1 MAQKNEQ
8 YYPQLDAILHHINL
22 MVQRDWSCEPSDSF
36 NRQNSISKLSEL
48 SAISKRNLHI
58 VFKSYTGEYLHKYI
72 NRLRLEYA
80 WGMLKSGNYT
90 NEKIA
95 EHIGFANVT
104 AFYNAF
110 KKHFGQTPAQSKQVP
125 LPLRTTPSGPEHAF
139 NLAYSIREINEKPL
153 LFLSHIGNYELANTF
168 AFETAT
174 WDTLYEYAAN
184 HDLLPDE
191 EEYWGICYDDT
202 LITHPDK
209 CRFYAC
215 LTVNAPVKSHLTS
228 RIKSMTLPRQLYA
241 VYCHKGK
248 YTLLD
253 TFYDAILK
261 NLPPNYLLGES
272 FILERYLNSPTDT
285 PADELLTEVWL
296 PIKAIPTKI

>member
-125 LPLRTTPSGPEHAF
+125 LPLRTTPSGTCFQPCIFH
-139 NLAYSIREINEKPL
+139 S
-153 LFLSHIGNYELANTF
+153 GN
-168 AFETAT
+168 
-174 WDTLYEYAAN
+174 
-184 HDLLPDE
+184 
-191 EEYWGICYDDT
+191 
-202 LITHPDK
+202 
-209 CRFYAC
+209 
-215 LTVNAPVKSHLTS
+215 
-228 RIKSMTLPRQLYA
+228 Q
-241 VYCHKGK
+241 
-248 YTLLD
+248 
-253 TFYDAILK
+253 
-261 NLPPNYLLGES
+261 
-272 FILERYLNSPTDT
+272 
-285 PADELLTEVWL
+285 
-296 PIKAIPTKI
+296 

>member
-1 MAQKNEQ
+1 MNTQNEQ
-8 YYPQLDAILHHINL
+8 YRPQIDAILHHINL
-22 MVQRDWSCEPSDSF
+22 MIQHDWSSELSDSF
-36 NRQNSISKLSEL
+36 NQQCSINKLSEL

-58 VFKSYTGEYLHKYI
+58 IFKSYTGEHLHKYI

-80 WGMLKSGNYT
+80 WGMLRSGNYT
-90 NEKIA
+90 NQKIA

-104 AFYNAF
+104 AFYNTF
-110 KKHFGQTPAQSKQVP
+110 KKHFGQTPAQAKQAS
-125 LPLRTTPSGPEHAF
+125 LPLRTIPSNPKHSF

-153 LFLSHIGNYELANTF
+153 LFLPRIGNYELANTS
-168 AFETAT
+168 AFEADT
-174 WDTLYEYAAN
+174 WDTLYQYATS

-202 LITHPDK
+202 LVTNPDK

-215 LTVNAPVKSHLTS
+215 LSINTPVKSRLTS
-228 RIKSMTLPRQLYA
+228 YIKSMTLPRQLYA
-241 VYCHKGK
+241 VYCHKGN

-261 NLPPNYLLGES
+261 NLPPNYLLGEG

-296 PIKAIPTKI
+296 PIKSLK